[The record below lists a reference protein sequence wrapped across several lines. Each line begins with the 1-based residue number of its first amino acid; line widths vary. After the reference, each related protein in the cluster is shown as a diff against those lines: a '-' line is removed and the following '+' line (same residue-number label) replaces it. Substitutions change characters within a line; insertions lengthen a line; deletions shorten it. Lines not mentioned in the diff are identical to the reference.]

1 MNYKSILLIPLFFIF
16 LTGCKRGPKTVEP
29 FSIGKKSA
37 ITSSK
42 DIVDNEIH
50 EVKIVEIIPASK
62 YVYLNVKEDKDQFWI
77 ATKKREIDLDST
89 YFYREAL
96 LKTDFKSKIHDRVFD
111 TIYFVTKL
119 VTQMH
124 GAKYT
129 SGNTDNIKISEKIN
143 NPVEVTSDKNKDIS
157 YKIYPDIST
166 FLNDP
171 DKFDGQAVQI
181 KGKCV
186 KVNNNIMNKNWIH
199 LKDESQDDFDLI
211 ITTNMSAQKGDI
223 ITIQAMVALNKD
235 YGAGYS
241 YDLILENGVVLQ

>member
-37 ITSSK
+37 VASST
-42 DIVDNEIH
+42 DIIDNEIH
-50 EVKIVEIIPASK
+50 EIKILEIIPATK

-96 LKTDFKSKIHDRVFD
+96 LKTDFKSKIHNRVFD
-111 TIYFVTKL
+111 SIWFVTKL

-129 SGNTDNIKISEKIN
+129 SGGSDNPQISKDKEE
-143 NPVEVTSDKNKDIS
+143 PVEVTVHGDKNIN
-157 YKIYPDIST
+157 YKIYPDISAL
-166 FLNDP
+166 LNDP

-211 ITTNMSAQKGDI
+211 ITTNMSAQKGDL
-223 ITIQAMVALNKD
+223 ITIQALVALNKD

-241 YDLILENGVVLQ
+241 YDLILENGVILQ

>member
-29 FSIGKKSA
+29 FSIGKKTA
-37 ITSSK
+37 VTSST
-42 DIVDNEIH
+42 DIIDKEIH
-50 EVKIVEIIPASK
+50 EVKILEIIPASK

-77 ATKKREIDLDST
+77 ATKKREINPDST
-89 YFYREAL
+89 YFYSEAL
-96 LKTDFKSKIHDRVFD
+96 LKTDFESKVHDRVFD
-111 TIYFVTKL
+111 TIYLVTKL
-119 VTQMH
+119 VTQKH
-124 GAKYT
+124 GAKYAPRT
-129 SGNTDNIKISEKIN
+129 TDNIAKSEKKKETA
-143 NPVEVTSDKNKDIS
+143 EVASEKDKNVS

-171 DKFDGQAVQI
+171 NKFEGQAVQI
-181 KGKCV
+181 KGKCL

-211 ITTNMSAQKGDI
+211 VTTNMSAQKGDL
-223 ITIQAMVALNKD
+223 ITIQATVALNKD

-241 YDLILENGVVLQ
+241 YDLILENGVIIQ